1 MYVSLSIDPLC
12 APLQVLGNKH
22 GNEDKDSKRKK
33 PQWVGEIHNL
43 AGICACF
50 FSGSQDLMQFFP
62 HRGTSEKPGWGL
74 HYLPDRRQAE
84 PQFCST
90 VTFQKRHAGIQDA
103 EAEDSH
109 LLGSSLTASSPRTR
123 GIADSAGERS
133 AAPYRPTAE
142 ARNKELDELKPPE
155 SQNMLTS
162 AHRTASPLPKTSP
175 GGYQSCNT

>member
-1 MYVSLSIDPLC
+1 MPPAVQAKKQQGLSSLDQGREVHSP
-12 APLQVLGNKH
+12 PYFSSNPSTP
-22 GNEDKDSKRKK
+22 E

-90 VTFQKRHAGIQDA
+90 VTFQVGGSWKPGHKNGGCR
-103 EAEDSH
+103 
-109 LLGSSLTASSPRTR
+109 LGLGRGPAASPQVRTPNLCGGGGGR
-123 GIADSAGERS
+123 RVLEPGLGGERQWQF
-133 AAPYRPTAE
+133 AGP
-142 ARNKELDELKPPE
+142 
-155 SQNMLTS
+155 LT
-162 AHRTASPLPKTSP
+162 
-175 GGYQSCNT
+175 